1 MTRGKSRTTRG
12 AISPRG
18 GRALRKPDDHRTLEQ
33 RATFQRERCPRRLP
47 AVGRLAGCGRRREAF
62 GLHAA
67 NAGTTLGTFT
77 SAREGRILLR
87 RLPTLAE
94 VADVAALMASDR
106 ASAMTA
112 TIANVTCGEML
123 D

>member
-1 MTRGKSRTTRG
+1 M
-12 AISPRG
+12 
-18 GRALRKPDDHRTLEQ
+18 
-33 RATFQRERCPRRLP
+33 
-47 AVGRLAGCGRRREAF
+47 REAF

-67 NAGTTLGTFT
+67 NAGTTLETFK

-87 RLPTLAE
+87 RLPALAE
-94 VADVAALMASDR
+94 VADIAALMASDR

>member
-1 MTRGKSRTTRG
+1 
-12 AISPRG
+12 
-18 GRALRKPDDHRTLEQ
+18 
-33 RATFQRERCPRRLP
+33 LP
-47 AVGRLAGCGRRREAF
+47 AVGRLAGCGRRTRGS

-67 NAGTTLGTFT
+67 NAGTTLETFT

>member
-1 MTRGKSRTTRG
+1 
-12 AISPRG
+12 
-18 GRALRKPDDHRTLEQ
+18 
-33 RATFQRERCPRRLP
+33 
-47 AVGRLAGCGRRREAF
+47 VREAF

-67 NAGTTLGTFT
+67 NAGTTLETFT

-94 VADVAALMASDR
+94 VA
-106 ASAMTA
+106 AMTG
-112 TIANVTCGEML
+112 TIANVTCGEIL